1 MGKRSGGQLR
11 SVSLF
16 LALVSM
22 TNCEQLLTISGAA
35 ARPSSSHTTKPP
47 PTPVSSRPTPSTP
60 ARPPPT
66 LAASPLAAGA
76 VDARSP
82 PHCPHTQSFL
92 RRASPLPS
100 AESPRV
106 PPPQASCLPFLAM
119 LERDLLKP
127 LPPAMPPAFGQLP
140 TLVGNT
146 DLSSLLLPSLR
157 IAGISLIL
165 IRLGD
170 HSHKSRVL
178 IGVIVLFF
186 KRSTNQDLEESQ
198 RHGPIRQDVQEIE
211 IKTLNHR
218 HDSAMP
224 ALDKAYGQHRPHGQH
239 DGNHE
244 PYGAFRKQLQRLRR
258 HQLTLPPYE
267 THALSMDQD
276 ILLVGMQQEGIP
288 VEGILVVDMPRVLGD
303 MLVADMPQVREGILL
318 EDIQNVHVHVHV
330 ILCRCRLYHACPF
343 HLPFFFFEMAD
354 AMKRKKGWT

>member
-140 TLVGNT
+140 TLVG
-146 DLSSLLLPSLR
+146 
-157 IAGISLIL
+157 
-165 IRLGD
+165 
-170 HSHKSRVL
+170 
-178 IGVIVLFF
+178 VIVLFF

-211 IKTLNHR
+211 MDDLNR
-218 HDSAMP
+218 S
-224 ALDKAYGQHRPHGQH
+224 KHGQKGEH
-239 DGNHE
+239 
-244 PYGAFRKQLQRLRR
+244 
-258 HQLTLPPYE
+258 
-267 THALSMDQD
+267 
-276 ILLVGMQQEGIP
+276 
-288 VEGILVVDMPRVLGD
+288 VV
-303 MLVADMPQVREGILL
+303 
-318 EDIQNVHVHVHV
+318 
-330 ILCRCRLYHACPF
+330 
-343 HLPFFFFEMAD
+343 
-354 AMKRKKGWT
+354 

>member
-140 TLVGNT
+140 TLVGAVEVKPNPRT
-146 DLSSLLLPSLR
+146 TTLEFVPSTIIEKEVR
-157 IAGISLIL
+157 QDINIIL
-165 IRLGD
+165 YNI
-170 HSHKSRVL
+170 

-211 IKTLNHR
+211 MFSVVSYSTSESHSLIEDVDNCLICLEEFTHRETIIRLSCHHIFHVACINKWFTVRTVCPLCVRDYHTIMVMIVGSQFYNLFGVIALKLLLKIIVCLSEDHDKPKDDLNR
-218 HDSAMP
+218 S
-224 ALDKAYGQHRPHGQH
+224 KHGQK
-239 DGNHE
+239 GNI
-244 PYGAFRKQLQRLRR
+244 
-258 HQLTLPPYE
+258 
-267 THALSMDQD
+267 LSL
-276 ILLVGMQQEGIP
+276 IL
-288 VEGILVVDMPRVLGD
+288 
-303 MLVADMPQVREGILL
+303 
-318 EDIQNVHVHVHV
+318 NSN
-330 ILCRCRLYHACPF
+330 F
-343 HLPFFFFEMAD
+343 
-354 AMKRKKGWT
+354 

>member
-178 IGVIVLFF
+178 IGAVEVKPNPRTTTLEFVPSTIIEKEVRQDINIILYNIIGVIVLFF

-211 IKTLNHR
+211 MFSVVSYSTSESHSLIEDVDNCLICLEEFTHRETIIRLSCHHIFHVACINKWFTVRTVCPLDDLNR
-218 HDSAMP
+218 S
-224 ALDKAYGQHRPHGQH
+224 KHGQK
-239 DGNHE
+239 GNI
-244 PYGAFRKQLQRLRR
+244 
-258 HQLTLPPYE
+258 
-267 THALSMDQD
+267 LSL
-276 ILLVGMQQEGIP
+276 IL
-288 VEGILVVDMPRVLGD
+288 
-303 MLVADMPQVREGILL
+303 
-318 EDIQNVHVHVHV
+318 NSN
-330 ILCRCRLYHACPF
+330 F
-343 HLPFFFFEMAD
+343 
-354 AMKRKKGWT
+354 